1 MFCPPSPPASTG
13 LQPPPSHSLLLLSPP
28 STIVMSV
35 KCHVVFKVSKD
46 VEKFKAK
53 ALELVKISKVKNN
66 CQRENWQYRINYI
79 SVCNPFHSMIE
90 FVKTDKMLD
99 GKSTNSSACLLARL
113 TSLNL
118 NSRRHIRHSSRCSV
132 ASV

>member
-28 STIVMSV
+28 STIAMSV

-66 CQRENWQYRINYI
+66 CQRENWQYRINHI
-79 SVCNPFHSMIE
+79 SVCNPFDSMIE
-90 FVKTDKMLD
+90 FVEADKMLD
-99 GKSTNSSACLLARL
+99 GKSTNSSACKAHC
-113 TSLNL
+113 TKSK
-118 NSRRHIRHSSRCSV
+118 
-132 ASV
+132 